1 MPSVDRDAL
10 VALADH
16 NGWPSVSLYLPTHRA
31 GSEKEQDRIRLKN
44 LVRSAC
50 EHLIRDGMRDADA
63 EAFCS
68 PARAILDDATFW
80 RGTTEGLA
88 LFISPDGM
96 TVAHTDA
103 PLPEQSVVGDRYY
116 LRPLMA
122 AHRGDRRFF
131 ALAIDRGG
139 CRLFRGDGASIDQIP
154 LEGAP
159 ASLADELQYDETQ
172 ESIQYSSQP
181 SPASAAGGGRASSAI
196 YHGHGGEKD
205 TDKSNLERYLRKVE
219 AAVAKTLACHSGVPL
234 VLLGVEYELAAYRS
248 LNSCPSIA
256 EEAIFGATDEMQP
269 HRIHARSLVA
279 LEPRFATAMETE
291 LADLAE
297 KEGSPL
303 ASHDAVEIVAAAA
316 SGRVKALFFDDSV
329 GPFGTFD
336 RESFEVDMVCA
347 DAPRFLRE
355 SGEAD
360 GGPADGECG
369 WDLVDLAAA
378 ETALHGGE
386 VHAFTGE
393 DAPVHGV
400 AAVYRY

>member
-10 VALADH
+10 VTLADH
-16 NGWPSVSLYLPTHRA
+16 TGWPSVSLYLPTHRA

-44 LVRSAC
+44 LIRAAC
-50 EHLIRDGMRDADA
+50 EHLARDGMRESDA
-63 EAFCS
+63 EAFCA
-68 PARAILDDATFW
+68 PARAVLDDATFW
-80 RGTTEGLA
+80 RETTDGLA
-88 LFISPDGM
+88 LFLSPGDLR
-96 TVAHTDA
+96 VAHTDA
-103 PLPEQSVVGDRYY
+103 PLPEQSVVGDRFY

-139 CRLFRGDGASIDQIP
+139 CRLFRGDGASIDQMP
-154 LEGAP
+154 LEGVP
-159 ASLADELQYDETQ
+159 ASLAEETQYDDVQ
-172 ESIQYSSQP
+172 ESIQYSST
-181 SPASAAGGGRASSAI
+181 PAPQSSAEGKRATAAVF
-196 YHGHGGEKD
+196 HGHGGEKD
-205 TDKSNLERYLRKVE
+205 TDKISLERYLRKVE
-219 AAVAKTLACHSGVPL
+219 GAVRKTVACDAGVPL
-234 VLLGVEYELAAYRS
+234 VLLGVEYEVALYRS

-256 EEAIFGATDEMQP
+256 EEAIFGATDEMPP
-269 HRIHARSLVA
+269 HRIHARALEA

-316 SGRVKALFFDDSV
+316 AGRVKALFFDDSV

-336 RESFEVDMVCA
+336 RERFTVETVCA

-355 SGEAD
+355 SGEPD
-360 GGPADGECG
+360 GGPSDGECG

-386 VHAFTGE
+386 VHAFAGE